1 VIARP
6 HPMPTRRRSPSRAL
20 GSVLA
25 AAAVAASALVAGP
38 APAQAAAP
46 ATAPTVVTVQASAMG
61 SAATKV
67 STRTLLSQL
76 PVATEHASGYKRS
89 KFQLWVDADH
99 DRCDT
104 RAEVLLSEAKR
115 KPRRS
120 ATCALS
126 GGRWVSAYDGKTF
139 TGASGLDIDHVVPLA
154 EAWQSGAYRWT
165 AATRKAYANDLG
177 YARSLIAVS
186 AHANRSKGEKEP
198 QAWMPARARCSYV
211 TSWVAVKWRWKLKVN
226 AAERAYVKK
235 KLAACGWPKITKPAR
250 ATVHTGSTSGS
261 GSSAANDPRFSTCT
275 EAKAH
280 GYGPYRSGV
289 DPEYAWYTDRD
300 HDGVVC
306 E

>member
-1 VIARP
+1 
-6 HPMPTRRRSPSRAL
+6 
-20 GSVLA
+20 VLAAAA

-38 APAQAAAP
+38 ATAQAAAP
-46 ATAPTVVTVQASAMG
+46 AVVTVQARAVQ

-76 PVATEHASGYKRS
+76 SVATEHASGYKRS

-99 DRCDT
+99 DRCNT
-104 RAEVLLSEAKR
+104 RAEVLLAEAKR
-115 KPRRS
+115 KPRQS

-139 TGASGLDIDHVVPLA
+139 TRASGLDIDHVVPLA

-198 QAWMPARARCSYV
+198 QTWMPARSRCSYV
-211 TSWVAVKWRWKLKVN
+211 TSWVAVKWRWKLKVST
-226 AAERAYVKK
+226 AERAYVKK
-235 KLAACGWPKITKPAR
+235 KLAACGWPKIAKPAR
-250 ATVHTGSTSGS
+250 ATVRTGSTGGG
-261 GSSAANDPRFSTCT
+261 GSSAGNDPRFSTCT